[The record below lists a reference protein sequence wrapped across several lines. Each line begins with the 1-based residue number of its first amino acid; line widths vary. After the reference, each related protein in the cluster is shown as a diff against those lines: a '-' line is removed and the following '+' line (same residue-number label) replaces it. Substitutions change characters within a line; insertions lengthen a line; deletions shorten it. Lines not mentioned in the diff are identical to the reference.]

1 MLRQNKRNT
10 PCGKC
15 NVIEEHKKV
24 KLIFFLLFGEKKIV
38 GREEDDVA
46 HVVQT
51 QERKREEIEG
61 PIAL

>member
-1 MLRQNKRNT
+1 L
-10 PCGKC
+10 GK
-15 NVIEEHKKV
+15 
-24 KLIFFLLFGEKKIV
+24 KKIV

-51 QERKREEIEG
+51 QEKKREEIEG